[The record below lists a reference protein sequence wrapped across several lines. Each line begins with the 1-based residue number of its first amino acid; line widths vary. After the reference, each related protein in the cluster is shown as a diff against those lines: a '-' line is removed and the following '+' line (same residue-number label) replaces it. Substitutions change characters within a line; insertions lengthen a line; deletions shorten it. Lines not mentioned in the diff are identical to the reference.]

1 MPDSKRTA
9 INLSSQIISFLINV
23 GITFFL
29 TPFIVDKIGKEV
41 YGFVGL
47 ANNIT
52 GYITIITTAVNSLAN
67 RYITIAYVKNDIPLA
82 KRYYSSV
89 TAANI
94 LIVAIF
100 AVPITVLVSKLE
112 LFINI
117 PDIFMIDIKLLWL
130 FIFLA
135 FFLNLIFGR
144 MSVATFAKNRLDLAA
159 SANILSNVLKLVL
172 LVLMFMLLPAKVYYL
187 GIATFVCTVLAV
199 ILNCYFKHTQ
209 TPELIFCAND
219 VQIQKIWEIFK
230 NGIWNSINQLSELL
244 FTGLD
249 LLLANLFIGVTQMSL
264 LSIAKS
270 IPLQAITFISTVAGV
285 FYPFMT
291 ISYAK
296 KSSDEFVTETSHA
309 LRLCGLVCSVLIMG
323 IIVFG
328 KNFYRFWLPT
338 LSADEVNLVQTLSVL
353 TLLPQVFSV
362 YIFPLYHVNTL
373 SCKLKWPALVNLIL
387 GVVNV
392 LMVFTLLKCTSLGI
406 YAIAGVSSILQVLK
420 ILIFVPV
427 YASKNLKKSIW
438 TFYPTI
444 LRGVLFNVVLFGAF
458 SVIKVLIIPDTLIKF
473 AAAILVSAVVGYII
487 GSFIVLDRSDRRNL
501 INTVLK
507 KVKIR

>member
-1 MPDSKRTA
+1 MADSKRTA
-9 INLSSQIISFLINV
+9 INMSSQIISFLINV

-82 KRYYSSV
+82 RRYYSSV

-94 LIVAIF
+94 LIVLIF
-100 AVPITVLVSKLE
+100 AVPAAVLVSKLE
-112 LFINI
+112 WFINI
-117 PDIFMIDIKLLWL
+117 PDLFTVDIKLLWL

-144 MSVATFAKNRLDLAA
+144 MTVATFAKNRLDLAA
-159 SANILSNVLKLVL
+159 SANISSNVLKLVL
-172 LVLMFMLLPAKVYYL
+172 LVLMYMLLPAKVYYL
-187 GIATFVCTVLAV
+187 GISTFLCAALAV
-199 ILNCYFKHTQ
+199 MMNCYFKRQQ
-209 TPELIFCAND
+209 TPELIFRTQD
-219 VQIQKIWEIFK
+219 IQMSKLWEIFK
-230 NGIWNSINQLSELL
+230 NGIWNSISQLSELL

-249 LLLANLFIGVTQMSL
+249 LLLANLFIGVTEMSL

-270 IPLQAITFISTVAGV
+270 IPLQIITFIATVAGV

-296 KSSDEFVTETSHA
+296 KSADEFAEETCNA

-323 IIVFG
+323 VIVFG

-338 LSADEVNLVQTLSVL
+338 LSAEEIGLVQVLSVL
-353 TLLPQVFSV
+353 TLIPQVFSI

-373 SCKLKWPALVNLIL
+373 ACRLKWPALVNLML

-392 LMVFTLLKCTSLGI
+392 VTVFTLLKFTSLGI
-406 YAIAGVSSILQVLK
+406 FAIAGVSSVLQALK

-444 LRGVLFNVVLFGAF
+444 LRGILHNIALFGAF
-458 SVIKVLIIPDTLIKF
+458 SLIKFFIIPDTLIKF
-473 AAAILVSAVVGYII
+473 AAAVIVSAVAGYII

>member
-1 MPDSKRTA
+1 MTDNKRTA
-9 INLSSQIISFLINV
+9 VNLSSQIISFLINV
-23 GITFFL
+23 GVTFFL
-29 TPFIVDKIGKEV
+29 TPFIVDRIGKDI

-52 GYITIITTAVNSLAN
+52 GYITIITTAINSLAN

-82 KRYYSSV
+82 KKYYSSI

-100 AVPITVLVSKLE
+100 VPLAAVLISKLE
-112 LFINI
+112 WFINV
-117 PDIFMIDIKLLWL
+117 PELFMADIKLLWL

-135 FFLNLIFGR
+135 FFINLIFGR
-144 MSVATFAKNRLDLAA
+144 MTVATFAKNRLDLSAT
-159 SANILSNVLKLVL
+159 ANISSNILKLL
-172 LVLMFMLLPAKVYYL
+172 LIVLMYMLLPAKVSYL
-187 GIATFVCTVLAV
+187 GIATFVCAALVV
-199 ILNCYFKHTQ
+199 VLNCCFKHKL
-209 TPELIFCAND
+209 TPELKFCTKD
-219 VQIQKIWEIFK
+219 VQMAKLWDIFK
-230 NGIWNSINQLSELL
+230 NGIWNSISQLSELL

-249 LLLANLFIGVTQMSL
+249 LLLANLFIGVTEMSL

-270 IPLQAITFISTVAGV
+270 IPLQAITFIATVAGV

-296 KSSDEFVTETSHA
+296 KSSDEFVTETSNA

-338 LSADEVNLVQTLSVL
+338 LSADEINLVQTLSVL
-353 TLLPQVFSV
+353 TLLPQVFSI

-373 SCKLKWPALVNLIL
+373 ACRLKWPALVNLIL
-387 GVVNV
+387 GAVNV
-392 LMVFTLLKCTSLGI
+392 VLVFTLLKFTSLGI

-420 ILIFVPV
+420 ILIFVPI
-427 YASKNLKKSIW
+427 YASRNLNKSIW

-444 LRGVLFNVVLFGAF
+444 LRGILLNIILFGVF
-458 SVIKVLIIPDTLIKF
+458 SAIKYIVIPESLIKF
-473 AAAILVSAVVGYII
+473 IITVIVSAVAGYII
-487 GSFIVLDRSDRRNL
+487 GSFIVLGKSDRQNL
-501 INTVLK
+501 INMAMK
-507 KVKIR
+507 KVKKR

>member
-1 MPDSKRTA
+1 MSDNKRTA

-23 GITFFL
+23 GVTFFL
-29 TPFIVDKIGKEV
+29 TPFIVDKIGKDV

-52 GYITIITTAVNSLAN
+52 GYITIITTAINSLAN

-82 KRYYSSV
+82 KKYYSSV

-94 LIVAIF
+94 LIVGIF
-100 AVPITVLVSKLE
+100 VPLATVLVSKLE
-112 LFINI
+112 WFINVPI
-117 PDIFMIDIKLLWL
+117 LYMADIKLLWM

-144 MSVATFAKNRLDLAA
+144 MTVATFAKNRLDLAA
-159 SANILSNVLKLVL
+159 LANISSNILKLIL
-172 LVLMFMLLPAKVYYL
+172 LVLMYMLLPAKVSYL
-187 GIATFVCTVLAV
+187 GIATFVCGALVV
-199 ILNCYFKHTQ
+199 MLNCFYKHKL
-209 TPELIFCAND
+209 TPELKFGAKD
-219 VQIQKIWEIFK
+219 VHIHKLWEIIK
-230 NGIWNSINQLSELL
+230 NGIWNSVSQLSELL

-270 IPLQAITFISTVAGV
+270 IPLQIITFIATVAGV

-296 KSSDEFVTETSHA
+296 KSADEFADETCNA

-323 IIVFG
+323 VIVFG
-328 KNFYRFWLPT
+328 KNFYGFWLPT
-338 LSADEVNLVQTLSVL
+338 LSSDEIGLVQVLSVL
-353 TLLPQVFSV
+353 TLIPQVFSI

-373 SCKLKWPALVNLIL
+373 ACRLKWPALVNLIL
-387 GVVNV
+387 GAVNV
-392 LMVFTLLKCTSLGI
+392 AVVFILLNCTELGI
-406 YAIAGVSSILQVLK
+406 YAIAGVSSILQALK
-420 ILIFVPV
+420 ILIFVPI
-427 YASKNLKKSIW
+427 YASKNLNKSIW

-444 LRGVLFNVVLFGAF
+444 LRGILLNIILFGVFGA
-458 SVIKVLIIPDTLIKF
+458 IKYIVIPDSLIKF
-473 AAAILVSAVVGYII
+473 VVAVFISAVSGYII
-487 GSFIVLDRSDRRNL
+487 GSFVVLDKSDRQGL
-501 INTVLK
+501 INKILK
-507 KVKIR
+507 RMKIK

>member
-1 MPDSKRTA
+1 MSDNKRTA

-23 GITFFL
+23 GVTFFL
-29 TPFIVDKIGKEV
+29 TPFIVDKIGKDV

-52 GYITIITTAVNSLAN
+52 GYITIITTAINSLAN

-82 KRYYSSV
+82 KKYYSSV

-94 LIVAIF
+94 LIVGIF
-100 AVPITVLVSKLE
+100 VPIATVLVSKLE
-112 LFINI
+112 WFINV
-117 PDIFMIDIKLLWL
+117 PELFAVDIKLLWL

-135 FFLNLIFGR
+135 FFINLIFGR
-144 MSVATFAKNRLDLAA
+144 MTVATFAKNRLDLAA
-159 SANILSNVLKLVL
+159 SANISSNIFKLIL
-172 LVLMFMLLPAKVYYL
+172 LVFMYMLLPAKVYYL
-187 GIATFVCTVLAV
+187 GLTTFVCTALVV
-199 ILNCYFKHTQ
+199 MMNYHFKHKL
-209 TPELIFCAND
+209 TPELKFRTKD
-219 VQIQKIWEIFK
+219 VQMSKLWEIFK

-249 LLLANLFIGVTQMSL
+249 LLLANLFIGVTEMSL

-270 IPLQAITFISTVAGV
+270 IPLQIITFIATVAGV

-296 KSSDEFVTETSHA
+296 KSADEFVNETCNA

-323 IIVFG
+323 VIVFG
-328 KNFYRFWLPT
+328 KNFYGFWLPT
-338 LSADEVNLVQTLSVL
+338 LSADEIGLVQVLSVL
-353 TLLPQVFSV
+353 TLIPQMFSV

-373 SCKLKWPALVNLIL
+373 ACKLKWPALVNLIL
-387 GVVNV
+387 GAVNV
-392 LMVFTLLKCTSLGI
+392 VAVFVLLKYTSLGI
-406 YAIAGVSSILQVLK
+406 YAIAGVSSVLQALK
-420 ILIFVPV
+420 ILIFVPI
-427 YASKNLKKSIW
+427 YASKNLNKSIW

-444 LRGVLFNVVLFGAF
+444 LRGVLLSIILFGVF
-458 SVIKVLIIPDTLIKF
+458 SIIKYFISPNSLVKF
-473 AAAILVSAVVGYII
+473 MVAVFVSAVAGYII
-487 GSFIVLDRSDRRNL
+487 GSFVVLNKSDRLSL

-507 KVKIR
+507 KVKTK

>member
-1 MPDSKRTA
+1 MSDNKRTA
-9 INLSSQIISFLINV
+9 INLSSQLISFLINV
-23 GITFFL
+23 GVTFFL

-89 TAANI
+89 TAANM

-100 AVPITVLVSKLE
+100 VPLVTILICKLE
-112 LFINI
+112 WFINV
-117 PDIFMIDIKLLWL
+117 PSAFMVDIKLLWL

-144 MSVATFAKNRLDLAA
+144 MAVATFARNRLDLAA
-159 SANILSNVLKLVL
+159 SANIASNILRLILLVL
-172 LVLMFMLLPAKVYYL
+172 LYMLLPAKVYYL
-187 GIATFVCTVLAV
+187 GITTFVCAALVV
-199 ILNCYFKHTQ
+199 ILNAYFKNRQ
-209 TPELIFCAND
+209 TPELKFSARD
-219 VQIQKIWEIFK
+219 IQMSKLWEIFK
-230 NGIWNSINQLSELL
+230 NGIWNSISQLSELL

-249 LLLANLFIGVTQMSL
+249 LLLANLFIGITEMSL

-270 IPLQAITFISTVAGV
+270 IPLQIITFIATVAGV

-296 KSSDEFVTETSHA
+296 KSADEFVDETCNA

-323 IIVFG
+323 VIVFG

-338 LSADEVNLVQTLSVL
+338 LSADEIGLVQVLSVL
-353 TLLPQVFSV
+353 TLIPQVFSI

-373 SCKLKWPALVNLIL
+373 TCRLKWPALVNLIL
-387 GVVNV
+387 GAVNV
-392 LMVFTLLKCTSLGI
+392 VIVFALLKFTGLGI
-406 YAIAGVSSILQVLK
+406 YAIAGVSSILQALK
-420 ILIFVPV
+420 ILIFVPI
-427 YASKNLKKSIW
+427 YASRNLKKSIW

-444 LRGVLFNVVLFGAF
+444 LRGILLNIILFGVF
-458 SVIKVLIIPDTLIKF
+458 SVIKLFIVPDSLIKF
-473 AAAILVSAVVGYII
+473 IVAVILSAVIGYTI
-487 GSFIVLDRSDRRNL
+487 GSFVALDKSDRRNL
-501 INTVLK
+501 INMVLK

>member
-1 MPDSKRTA
+1 MSDNKRTA
-9 INLSSQIISFLINV
+9 ANLSSQIISFLINV
-23 GITFFL
+23 GVTFFL
-29 TPFIVDKIGKEV
+29 TPFIVDRIGKDV

-82 KRYYSSV
+82 RKYYSSV

-100 AVPITVLVSKLE
+100 VPLATVLVTKLE
-112 LFINI
+112 WFINV
-117 PDIFMIDIKLLWL
+117 PTLFMIDIKLLWL

-144 MSVATFAKNRLDLAA
+144 MTVATFAKNRLDLAA
-159 SANILSNVLKLVL
+159 SANISSNILKLLLIVVL
-172 LVLMFMLLPAKVYYL
+172 YILLPAKVSYL
-187 GIATFVCTVLAV
+187 GITTFICAALVV
-199 ILNCYFKHTQ
+199 ILNCYFKRKL
-209 TPELIFCAND
+209 TPELKFCTKD
-219 VQIQKIWEIFK
+219 VQPSKLWEIFK
-230 NGIWNSINQLSELL
+230 NGIWNSISQLSELL

-296 KSSDEFVTETSHA
+296 KTGDEFVTETSQA

-338 LSADEVNLVQTLSVL
+338 LSADEINLVQILSVL

-392 LMVFTLLKCTSLGI
+392 LAVFTLLKCTSLGI

-420 ILIFVPV
+420 ILIFVPI
-427 YASKNLKKSIW
+427 YASKNLNKSIW

-444 LRGVLFNVVLFGAF
+444 LRGILLNIVLFLVF
-458 SVIKVLIIPDTLIKF
+458 SIIKYIVIPDSLIKF
-473 AAAILVSAVVGYII
+473 MVVVFVSAVVGYII
-487 GSFIVLDRSDRRNL
+487 GSFIVLGNADRQKL
-501 INTVLK
+501 INSVVK
-507 KVKIR
+507 KVKKI